1 MKYLKKVSTAEDIA
15 NVEIPSVY
23 FITSSDEVKY
33 FGFEHAPFF
42 MVAKDDYLD
51 VKFSKEID
59 YSFDGKSWTTLAA
72 NAYAPTVNH
81 GQKIYFRRIT
91 TSGTCGKFTTNRIF
105 DVGGNIMS
113 LSYGEDY
120 FGKTTLRCDFNQLL
134 AGSYVESA
142 ALLLLPATEI
152 VGGDYRKMFM
162 DCTSLIEAPNLPAKV
177 LSVESCYES
186 MFQDCI
192 SLEKAPELP
201 ATTLSGFCYNN
212 MFYGCT
218 SLKEAPK
225 LPATSIKNSCYNG
238 MFGNCTSLEKAPA
251 LPAMSM
257 YDASYANMFNGC
269 TSLKEAPE
277 LPATSLYDYCYDS
290 MFSGCT
296 SLEKAPEL
304 PATMLAYECY
314 YYMFN
319 GCTSLK
325 EAPKLPAPTLEEEC
339 YYKMFNGCSS
349 LSRIEMLAT
358 SLGSASLD
366 EWVTGVAPSGVF
378 VKKASL
384 SLPSGDSGIPNGWT
398 VENV

>member
-1 MKYLKKVSTAEDIA
+1 MKYLKKVSTIADIA

-23 FITSSDEVKY
+23 FINSTDEVKY

-72 NAYAPTVNH
+72 NTYAPTINH
-81 GQKIYFRRIT
+81 GQKIYFRKIT
-91 TSGTCGKFTTNRIF
+91 TSGSCGKFTTNQIF

-113 LSYGEDY
+113 LSYREDY
-120 FGKTTLRCDFNQLL
+120 FGKTTNRCNFAGLL
-134 AGSYVESA
+134 ADSYVESA

-152 VGGDYRKMFM
+152 DGGVYRGMFKN
-162 DCTSLIEAPNLPAKV
+162 CSSLIEAPKLPAKV
-177 LSVESCYES
+177 LSGEYCYDS
-186 MFQDCI
+186 MFEGCI

-201 ATTLSGFCYNN
+201 ATTLSGFCYNS
-212 MFYGCT
+212 MFSGCT
-218 SLKEAPK
+218 SLKEAPE
-225 LPATSIKNSCYNG
+225 LPATSIKYSCYNG
-238 MFGNCTSLEKAPA
+238 MFRGCTSLEKAPA

-257 YDASYANMFNGC
+257 DDSCYANMFSGC

-277 LPATSLYDYCYDS
+277 LPATSLYDVCYDS
-290 MFSGCT
+290 MFIGCT
-296 SLEKAPEL
+296 SLKKAPEL
-304 PATMLAYECY
+304 PATTLAYECY
-314 YYMFN
+314 NYMFK

-325 EAPKLPAPTLEEEC
+325 EAPKLPATTLEEEC
-339 YYKMFNGCSS
+339 YYEMFAGCSS

-358 SLGSASLD
+358 SIGPASLED
-366 EWVTGVAPSGVF
+366 WVSGVASSGVF
-378 VKKASL
+378 VKSASL